1 VLFSALAE
9 AFQAIEETTSRQ
21 AMTARLADLLR
32 AGREDAGILPYLLQG
47 QLGPPYAAPNLGLD
61 ERRVALALAAATDT
75 PEEQIQRLYADY
87 GDLGVVAEH
96 LLPMHGQSV
105 TVREVYERLREI
117 AAVTG
122 SGAYAEKVG
131 RFADLLR
138 RAGGPPARYLV
149 RIALGRLRL
158 GVGDATVIDALATAI
173 GDVTARPAIVHA
185 YTRCS
190 DLGLVAA
197 AAFAGGRA
205 ALERIQPA
213 PGRPV
218 MPALAERLPTPA
230 EIIRRLGR
238 VIAEPKY
245 DGLRLQAHRDGER
258 VWLFTRRLEDVTAA
272 FPDVVRAVRQQ
283 VAARQVILDGEIV
296 SYDPSSGRF
305 LPFQETA
312 RRRRRHH
319 VEEMEA
325 RYPLRYFAFDLLFL
339 DGEDLLP
346 LPQRE
351 RSRRLREIIRAASG
365 GIIETTLQIETDDA
379 RALET
384 FLAEMLR
391 RGLEGVVVKRP
402 DAAYHA
408 GARQFNWVK
417 LKREYVRAL
426 ADTFDL
432 VVVGYDRG
440 RGKRA
445 HLGIGSFLG
454 AVYDPEHDRFRTV
467 TRVGSGLTDEEWI
480 ELRERLEAAR
490 CAEKPARVESRIIPD
505 VWVEPRYVIEVVAG
519 QISRSPL
526 HTAGQTNGQ
535 SGYALRFPRASRF
548 RFDRRPEDAT
558 TEREIIE
565 MYQMQ
570 TSTAAGGPG

>member
-1 VLFSALAE
+1 
-9 AFQAIEETTSRQ
+9 
-21 AMTARLADLLR
+21 
-32 AGREDAGILPYLLQG
+32 
-47 QLGPPYAAPNLGLD
+47 
-61 ERRVALALAAATDT
+61 
-75 PEEQIQRLYADY
+75 
-87 GDLGVVAEH
+87 
-96 LLPMHGQSV
+96 
-105 TVREVYERLREI
+105 
-117 AAVTG
+117 
-122 SGAYAEKVG
+122 
-131 RFADLLR
+131 
-138 RAGGPPARYLV
+138 
-149 RIALGRLRL
+149 
-158 GVGDATVIDALATAI
+158 
-173 GDVTARPAIVHA
+173 
-185 YTRCS
+185 
-190 DLGLVAA
+190 
-197 AAFAGGRA
+197 
-205 ALERIQPA
+205 
-213 PGRPV
+213 
-218 MPALAERLPTPA
+218 
-230 EIIRRLGR
+230 

-346 LPQRE
+346 LSQRE

-417 LKREYVRAL
+417 LKREYVHAL

-535 SGYALRFPRASRF
+535 PGYALRFPRASRF